1 MTENEL
7 KWLLIQ
13 SNKKLLKLVENV
25 FRGLVKIVKQRTGKL
40 YSEGWS
46 SGILCSPL

>member
-1 MTENEL
+1 MTENEF

-13 SNKKLLKLVENV
+13 SNKKLLKLVQIA

-40 YSEGWS
+40 YSEEWS
-46 SGILCSPL
+46 RGILYSSI